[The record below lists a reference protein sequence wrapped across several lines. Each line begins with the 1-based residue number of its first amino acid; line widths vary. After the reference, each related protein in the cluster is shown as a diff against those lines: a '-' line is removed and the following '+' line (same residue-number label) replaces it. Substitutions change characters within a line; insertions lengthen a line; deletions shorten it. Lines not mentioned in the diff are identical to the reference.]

1 MKAVIWVLT
10 FVLGTVLNTFLGYA
24 TGIKMGAILLY
35 LIEFYA
41 AKWLC
46 GRWEQHR
53 ATKQVS
59 SDKKQAMEM
68 TKRAETTNTE
78 ILLRVE
84 TPERKIKYCKVCG
97 TLLVEGTMYCHKCG
111 TRIDRGEK
119 NDL

>member
-1 MKAVIWVLT
+1 
-10 FVLGTVLNTFLGYA
+10 
-24 TGIKMGAILLY
+24 
-35 LIEFYA
+35 
-41 AKWLC
+41 
-46 GRWEQHR
+46 
-53 ATKQVS
+53 
-59 SDKKQAMEM
+59 M